1 MPGLI
6 SADSH
11 VVEPQE
17 VFTGLAEK
25 FGDEAPRIMDTETE
39 TDAIVI
45 PSRGIKGT
53 GAGRLGL
60 AGLRLRKGAQLSRRP
75 GRKPEVDDLTDPAIV
90 AILKQGYAGLREGIR
105 SGAKRP
111 LDQDLDGIELE
122 LLYPGY
128 FGMFS
133 LPNVD
138 LLVACQKNYN
148 DWVFDYAA
156 EAKGRLYGLAAI
168 PLQDPDAGLAEL
180 KRALDKGF
188 KGACIPATSPAEKPY
203 FDACYDPIW
212 ALAEEAGMPL
222 SMHVGTNAYV
232 PPELRPAAQLHDPL
246 VAYAGS
252 AAAMQRT
259 LVELICRGVAERF
272 PALNFVVSEFNAGW
286 LGHWLYRLDQGVSR
300 ENRFGRG
307 PFMAA
312 RPLEIWQ
319 RQFYATIED
328 DHAAILTR
336 GIIGVD
342 NLMWGGDYPHSDSTW
357 PCSRQVLEELMA
369 GVPEADV
376 QKITRDNVLRLYRLN

>member
-11 VVEPQE
+11 VVEARE
-17 VFTGLAEK
+17 VFAGLAER
-25 FGDEAPRIMDTETE
+25 FGDEAPRIMDTDTE
-39 TDAIVI
+39 VDAIVI
-45 PSRGIKGT
+45 PKRGVQ
-53 GAGRLGL
+53 GAGAARLGL
-60 AGLRLRKGAQLSRRP
+60 AGLRLREGAQLRRRP
-75 GRKPEVDDLTDPAIV
+75 GRKPEVDDLTDPEIV
-90 AILKQGYAGLREGIR
+90 AILKKGYGGLREGLR
-105 SGAKRP
+105 SGAKRHI
-111 LDQDLDGIELE
+111 DQDADGIAVE

-133 LPNVD
+133 LPNVE
-138 LLVACQKNYN
+138 LLIACQKNYN

-156 EAKGRLYGLAAI
+156 EAKGRLHGLAAI
-168 PLQDPDAGLAEL
+168 PLQDPGAGLAEL

-188 KGACIPATSPAEKPY
+188 KGACIPCTSPAGKPY

-212 ALAEEAGMPL
+212 ALAEEAGIPL

-232 PPELRPAAQLHDPL
+232 PAELRPAAQLHDPL

-259 LVELICRGVAERF
+259 LTELICRGVAEKF

-286 LGHWLYRLDQGVSR
+286 LGHWLYRLDQAVSR

-307 PFMAA
+307 PFMNE
-312 RPLEIWQ
+312 RPAEIWH

-328 DHAAILTR
+328 DMAAILTR
-336 GIIGVD
+336 AMIGID
-342 NLMWGGDYPHSDSTW
+342 NLMWGADYPHSDSTW
-357 PCSRQVLEELMA
+357 PCSREVLAELMA
-369 GVPEADV
+369 GVPEPEV
-376 QKITRDNVLRLYRLN
+376 QKITRDNVARLYRLG